1 MISLLQVASYTPSI
15 ALEFKLAAMKAA
27 TERKIIRWFHIL
39 ISIPIMG
46 YIYGPVKDIPRA
58 AFAVKWIFFP
68 LIVLSG
74 LWLWKGHL
82 VKKWLRKKRHAIPA

>member
-1 MISLLQVASYTPSI
+1 
-15 ALEFKLAAMKAA
+15 MKAA
-27 TERKIIRWFHIL
+27 TERKIMRWFHIL

-58 AFAVKWIFFP
+58 AVVVKWVIFP

-74 LWLWKGHL
+74 FWLWKGYL
-82 VKKWLRKKRHAIPA
+82 IKKWLRKDNAHRQFKTSN